1 MKAEA
6 KLVIDSRITTPIN
19 YSTNALFK
27 DRKTLIIEH
36 RGEIYYL
43 RITRNDKLI
52 LTK

>member
-6 KLVIDSRITTPIN
+6 KLEVAPTITTPIN
-19 YSTNALFK
+19 YSTDTLFK
-27 DRKTLIIEH
+27 DRKSLIIEH
-36 RGEIYYL
+36 RGESYFL